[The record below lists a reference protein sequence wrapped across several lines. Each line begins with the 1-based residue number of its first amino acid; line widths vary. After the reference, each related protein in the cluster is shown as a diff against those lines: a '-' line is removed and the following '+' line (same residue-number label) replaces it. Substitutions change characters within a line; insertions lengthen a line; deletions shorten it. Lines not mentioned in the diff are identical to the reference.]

1 MESNDVP
8 LLQLRCRIT
17 RNCSLWQLV
26 QQENVVVVRGNTN
39 LPGPLLR
46 KVFREASECKVPR
59 SDAYSVEFFRIFEHM
74 RFRNH
79 VQGLVASCKPG
90 AQHTFQLQAL
100 IDRSKWNLQGPRRIF

>member
-17 RNCSLWQLV
+17 RPCSLWQLV

-79 VQGLVASCKPG
+79 VQGLVASWT
-90 AQHTFQLQAL
+90 AAVSQAHST
-100 IDRSKWNLQGPRRIF
+100 RSSCRH

>member
-8 LLQLRCRIT
+8 LLQIRCKII
-17 RNCSLWQLV
+17 RNCMPWQLV

-39 LPGPLLR
+39 LPGPYAE
-46 KVFREASECKVPR
+46 KSFREAWESKVPR

-79 VQGLVASCKPG
+79 VQGPVASWPAAVSQRHTGLCPG
-90 AQHTFQLQAL
+90 CRH
-100 IDRSKWNLQGPRRIF
+100 